1 MSQELHD
8 QLDEDEKVALKVAI
22 LYPHRTLKEVLPELF
37 GFVASDSTYYKKHDK
52 GREKLKLKGILDE
65 KGCPTDRAFDIIP
78 VNMLR
83 PMVKD
88 LHKELTTL
96 NKEKYKLIDEK
107 DRELTELRMMMQNI
121 QEMFDFTANLTPLPP
136 ALREGIDEAIKL
148 FREKSYDSSIVK
160 TYKISEML
168 VKDLFKDLY
177 GDEELGKVRKHEDR
191 LKKMWADEETEKKK
205 YPGLRLIAS
214 LFSVILW
221 YRNKMGAHAELEPT
235 KEAARIC
242 LDSLLQALER
252 ISSEREL
259 ETVDVPKFINS
270 ITSSTLNEKVREFDI
285 FNETVKRQ
293 VVEAL
298 SDKIAFL
305 DEKDVETYKEFLNY
319 ILKTERNITTQGEL
333 FEILLRRI
341 PTFSPLEK
349 EIILPIVAELTQL
362 SSIKNQIKEKK
373 LINLILAEY
382 ELSSS
387 FNIAGSNTEV
397 VLNLADIL
405 TEEELNRVI
414 DAALSNG
421 QIAYS
426 WKARGL
432 LKKLLSIYQNRIAE
446 EKVKK
451 LKEILEI

>member
-1 MSQELHD
+1 
-8 QLDEDEKVALKVAI
+8 
-22 LYPHRTLKEVLPELF
+22 
-37 GFVASDSTYYKKHDK
+37 
-52 GREKLKLKGILDE
+52 
-65 KGCPTDRAFDIIP
+65 
-78 VNMLR
+78 
-83 PMVKD
+83 
-88 LHKELTTL
+88 
-96 NKEKYKLIDEK
+96 
-107 DRELTELRMMMQNI
+107 
-121 QEMFDFTANLTPLPP
+121 
-136 ALREGIDEAIKL
+136 
-148 FREKSYDSSIVK
+148 
-160 TYKISEML
+160 
-168 VKDLFKDLY
+168 
-177 GDEELGKVRKHEDR
+177 
-191 LKKMWADEETEKKK
+191 
-205 YPGLRLIAS
+205 
-214 LFSVILW
+214 
-221 YRNKMGAHAELEPT
+221 
-235 KEAARIC
+235 
-242 LDSLLQALER
+242 
-252 ISSEREL
+252 
-259 ETVDVPKFINS
+259 
-270 ITSSTLNEKVREFDI
+270 LNEKVREFDI

>member
-1 MSQELHD
+1 MSQELYD
-8 QLDEDEKVALKVAI
+8 QLDEDEKVALKVAV
-22 LYPHRTLKEVLPELF
+22 LYPHRILKEVLPKLF
-37 GFVASDSTYYKKHDK
+37 GFVASDSTYYKRHNE

-65 KGCPTDRAFDIIP
+65 EGRPTDRAFDIIP

-83 PMVKD
+83 QMVKD
-88 LHKELTTL
+88 LHKELVTL
-96 NKEKYKLIDEK
+96 EREKYKLIEEK

-121 QEMFDFTANLTPLPP
+121 QEIFDFTTNLTPLPP
-136 ALREGIDEAIKL
+136 ALRKDIDEAIKL

-177 GDEELGKVRKHEDR
+177 GNEELGKVRKHEDR
-191 LKKMWADEETEKKK
+191 LKKMWADEETEKKR
-205 YPGLRLIAS
+205 YPGLLLIAS

-221 YRNKMGAHAELEPT
+221 YRNKMGAHVELEPT

-242 LDSLLQALER
+242 LDSLLRALER
-252 ISSEREL
+252 IFSKREL
-259 ETVDVPKFINS
+259 ETIDVPKFINS
-270 ITSSTLNEKVREFDI
+270 VTSSNLNEKVREFDI

-298 SDKIAFL
+298 LDKIVLL
-305 DEKDVETYKEFLNY
+305 DGKDVGVYKEFLNR
-319 ILKTERNITTQGEL
+319 ILKTERNVAIQSGL

-341 PTFSPLEK
+341 PIFSSSKK

-362 SSIKNQIKEKK
+362 SSIKNQIREKG
-373 LINLILAEY
+373 LINLILTEY
-382 ELSSS
+382 EQSSS
-387 FNIAGSNTEV
+387 FNIAGFNTEV

-405 TEEELNRVI
+405 NAEELNRVI

-421 QIAYS
+421 QISGS
-426 WKARGL
+426 WKARDL
-432 LKKLLSIYQNRIAE
+432 LKKLLLVYQNRIPE

-451 LKEILEI
+451 LKEILKS